1 MGIDI
6 VTLALARKYVN
17 ETANALGAV
26 KGAPCTIKAVEET
39 DIGNII
45 TFGWV
50 GADGSE
56 QTTQITVRHGTGEV
70 DVNEALERIDAGLA
84 AAEEAADNANA
95 AADRAT
101 RAVTVTV
108 FE

>member
-17 ETANALGAV
+17 DTANALGAV

-39 DIGNII
+39 DSGNII
-45 TFGWV
+45 TFGWI
-50 GADGSE
+50 GTDGSE
-56 QTTQITVRHGTGEV
+56 QTTQITIRHGTGEV
-70 DVNEALERIDAGLA
+70 EINEALERIDASLV
-84 AAEEAADNANA
+84 AAEEATANANA
-95 AADRAT
+95 AAERAT